1 MFYYHDMFGTFRPQC
16 HPDGEY
22 DRLQCYN
29 SLCYCVDEHGKKIKG
44 TETEAGGVPPC
55 GGKHL
60 EEGRGGAG
68 WVGEGEYDRLQCY
81 NSLCYCVDEHGKKI
95 KGTETEAGGVPP
107 CGGKHLEEG
116 RGGVGR

>member
-1 MFYYHDMFGTFRPQC
+1 MFYYHDMFGTFRPHC

-60 EEGRGGAG
+60 EEGWGGAG
-68 WVGEGEYDRLQCY
+68 
-81 NSLCYCVDEHGKKI
+81 
-95 KGTETEAGGVPP
+95 
-107 CGGKHLEEG
+107 
-116 RGGVGR
+116 RGG